1 MIVKDVM
8 NKDVIYVGM
17 YTTLRELLNKFGS
30 FHTFPIVPVV
40 DEDMKLVGLVRLQNL
55 IDVFLPYDRELLRLS
70 PFIDEFWDE
79 NIFKVEIE
87 PELGILVV
95 MSDIMD
101 REFIAIQETEKLE
114 KAYEIL
120 RAHKKE
126 QMPVVADGGKL
137 TGIIGVF
144 DIVRFVFKERG
155 LY

>member
-1 MIVKDVM
+1 MLVRDIM

-17 YTTLRELLNKFGS
+17 YTTLRELLNKFDN

-120 RAHKKE
+120 RSHKKD